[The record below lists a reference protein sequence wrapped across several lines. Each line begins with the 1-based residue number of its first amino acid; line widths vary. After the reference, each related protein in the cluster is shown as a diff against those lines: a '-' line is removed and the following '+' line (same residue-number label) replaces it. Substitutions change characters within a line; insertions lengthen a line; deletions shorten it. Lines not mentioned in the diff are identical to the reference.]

1 MTTKPEIT
9 LRALEPEDLDLV
21 HGIENDAAL
30 WQWGS
35 TSQPLSRYTV
45 HQYLATQH
53 ADIYLDGQLRL
64 VIEAEGKSVGIVDLS
79 SFCPHHLRAEVGIV
93 VLSECQRRGLATQA
107 LRQLAEYASQHL
119 HLRSIYAYV
128 ADENAAG
135 QALFRASGYTPLA
148 QLPRWIEGRHTA
160 TLFQLL
166 LT

>member
-45 HQYLATQH
+45 HQYLANQH

-64 VIEAEGKSVGIVDLS
+64 VIEAEGKS
-79 SFCPHHLRAEVGIV
+79 VGIV